1 MKWNCN
7 CDHCNSIN
15 NFSIIN
21 MSIVIFI
28 TYILTSWF
36 VVINIVRL
44 KYSSNITSTFALIAG
59 FNCGVLERT
68 QSASTGR
75 EFAVAAQSK
84 IIAKLL

>member
-1 MKWNCN
+1 M
-7 CDHCNSIN
+7 
-15 NFSIIN
+15 
-21 MSIVIFI
+21 
-28 TYILTSWF
+28 
-36 VVINIVRL
+36 VINVVRL
-44 KYSSNITSTFALIAG
+44 KYSSNITSTFALITG